1 MRMLLTCVGLSTTF
15 KDNSETES
23 ELLKKNQCIDK
34 SELEFGKYSKSSP
47 CMDSFVAYKVESATP
62 LLQI

>member
-1 MRMLLTCVGLSTTF
+1 MYIFSQNP
-15 KDNSETES
+15 D
-23 ELLKKNQCIDK
+23 KKNQCIDK